1 MPRVPRERVERVA
14 MRSEPE
20 SVLQEPRKAEL
31 NSNRIEEF
39 GVAGGREIKLVPIE
53 QFSCCRQNT

>member
-39 GVAGGREIKLVPIE
+39 GVGGGRERE
-53 QFSCCRQNT
+53 R

>member
-20 SVLQEPRKAEL
+20 SVLKEPRKAEL
-31 NSNRIEEF
+31 NSNRRIRCR
-39 GVAGGREIKLVPIE
+39 RERDKT
-53 QFSCCRQNT
+53 SSN